1 MKSTVV
7 SSVPEWGSCREA
19 SAAES
24 EGKKSLLWTDSSGG
38 PESCSVRSP
47 PSIWE
52 RLLRVTHFSTS
63 TDGARYHQKRQIM
76 WPQKQLQQC
85 LSTQMSP
92 KQDSTEGKGL
102 KEECTEWYKAQTND
116 AGRVGLCWNDL
127 LKTFKINLEHL
138 EIQMIIYK
146 IQRRPFGTVGWA
158 FLIRFNGS
166 WNSLNRNKLLFL

>member
-1 MKSTVV
+1 MIWLSVQPYFWPGYTNLDKFIDFPHFITKIHFHDWFLWFCIIGPRYLLSYNWLKQFNRMKSTVV

-24 EGKKSLLWTDSSGG
+24 EGRKSLLWTDSSGG

-76 WPQKQLQQC
+76 WPQTQLQQC

-92 KQDSTEGKGL
+92 KQDSTEGKG
-102 KEECTEWYKAQTND
+102 
-116 AGRVGLCWNDL
+116 
-127 LKTFKINLEHL
+127 F
-138 EIQMIIYK
+138 
-146 IQRRPFGTVGWA
+146 RRRMYSV
-158 FLIRFNGS
+158 I
-166 WNSLNRNKLLFL
+166 